1 MRNSL
6 KDEKLLKK
14 TTYTSVNCLR
24 VFGFYISIL
33 LFMSPASS
41 KLNLKHRARLQKYP
55 SGNLREALLSA
66 TDLIYNIRVYPHTR
80 SIVLRLP
87 CRHWSLLMNAR
98 NVAPRLESR
107 HESVKIRLSRR
118 GAGGG
123 GGVEGGR
130 EELLKRYDPLCPSKN
145 SFYRIIRQAPAA
157 KLFQALSGMCWC
169 YFQTRGSTLDLR
181 SEQKGL
187 LWILD
192 EESIFPGA
200 NDSSFLA
207 RLYVHHCN
215 DSEYK
220 YIIQVMYADCGKCG
234 IDITFLQ
241 PELLIFSVSFTCR
254 RCFKKLHFPS
264 PLANASPRL
273 CTKQR
278 K

>member
-1 MRNSL
+1 MSL
-6 KDEKLLKK
+6 L
-14 TTYTSVNCLR
+14 
-24 VFGFYISIL
+24 
-33 LFMSPASS
+33 A
-41 KLNLKHRARLQKYP
+41 
-55 SGNLREALLSA
+55 
-66 TDLIYNIRVYPHTR
+66 
-80 SIVLRLP
+80 
-87 CRHWSLLMNAR
+87 WSLDTR
-98 NVAPRLESR
+98 VSR
-107 HESVKIRLSRR
+107 SGSRGGGR
-118 GAGGG
+118 GGG
-123 GGVEGGR
+123 GGEGGR

>member
-1 MRNSL
+1 MQFWKCGYLTWPCCCRIWPGSPGCGKSVYILIHTPSCYVYRVGNERYRWMHGISL
-6 KDEKLLKK
+6 L
-14 TTYTSVNCLR
+14 
-24 VFGFYISIL
+24 
-33 LFMSPASS
+33 A
-41 KLNLKHRARLQKYP
+41 
-55 SGNLREALLSA
+55 
-66 TDLIYNIRVYPHTR
+66 
-80 SIVLRLP
+80 
-87 CRHWSLLMNAR
+87 WSLDT
-98 NVAPRLESR
+98 
-107 HESVKIRLSRR
+107 RLSRSGAR
-118 GAGGG
+118 GEGGG
-123 GGVEGGR
+123 GGGGGR
-130 EELLKRYDPLCPSKN
+130 GREKLLKRYDVINICPLKNGLCPSKN
-145 SFYRIIRQAPAA
+145 SFDRIIWQAPAA

-220 YIIQVMYADCGKCG
+220 YIIQVMYADYGKCR
-234 IDITFLQ
+234 INVTFLQ
-241 PELLIFSVSFTCR
+241 PELLIFSLSFACR
-254 RCFKKLHFPS
+254 CCFKKLRFPS

-273 CTKQR
+273 RTKQR